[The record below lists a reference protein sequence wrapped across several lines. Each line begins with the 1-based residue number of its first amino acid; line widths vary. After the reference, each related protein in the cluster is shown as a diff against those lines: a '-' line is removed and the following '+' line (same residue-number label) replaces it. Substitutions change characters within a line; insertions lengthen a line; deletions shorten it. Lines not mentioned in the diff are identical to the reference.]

1 MKIVSKVIEG
11 KIIFHEKND
20 ETKTVELKD
29 LAGKLFS
36 SLSFVYETKEE
47 EIKEKGFFSRFSKKK
62 IKKAEEKEV
71 QISKGELN
79 LNGDVVTIGCND
91 KEVWRE
97 VKNHNE
103 EVLIKRRFFSLV
115 FPYRFILHKGNI
127 KEIVFN

>member
-47 EIKEKGFFSRFSKKK
+47 KIKEKRFFSLFSKET
-62 IKKAEEKEV
+62 IVDPEEKEV
-71 QISKGELN
+71 AISKGELN
-79 LNGDVVTIGCND
+79 LNGDTVTIGCND
-91 KEVWRE
+91 KEVWE
-97 VKNHNE
+97 QVKNHNE
-103 EVLIKRRFFSLV
+103 EVLIKRYVFSLV
-115 FPYRFILHKGNI
+115 LPYRFILHKGNI
-127 KEIVFN
+127 KEITFD